1 MTFRYKLA
9 RSARRD
15 LQEIS
20 DYWTAAAGEE
30 VALKVIT
37 GIVET
42 VITLSE
48 QPKAGVSADPFG
60 DRVRKFPPGQYML
73 Y

>member
-9 RSARRD
+9 CPARRD

-20 DYWTAAAGEE
+20 DYWTAEAGEE
-30 VALKVIT
+30 VALKVI
-37 GIVET
+37 I
-42 VITLSE
+42 
-48 QPKAGVSADPFG
+48 G
-60 DRVRKFPPGQYML
+60 DRVRKFPAGQYML